1 MIFSAILASTF
12 YSSVITTYSAIILTK
27 KESSIFKFYV
37 DKKTSMVKIYLIGVL
52 SINLL
57 TLLVFIIL
65 GLTYV
70 HFVDSYINGLLF
82 YVLVSISLPSIL
94 LIYLFITG
102 SKINMHRVGNIG
114 FYILITTVFLPFLIE
129 QSI

>member
-27 KESSIFKFYV
+27 KESPIFKFYV

-70 HFVDSYINGLLF
+70 YFVDSYINGLLF
-82 YVLVSISLPSIL
+82 YVLVSISLPSIF

-114 FYILITTVFLPFLIE
+114 FYILIATVFLPFLIE